1 MSGFNMHLLDTIGE
15 KKKIFLFSLQS
26 GQLHKLSSAVNTP
39 QIKPEQKS
47 KKICFLIAG
56 KETNV
61 VQNVWIEVSHQE
73 LLPQIYMSADKSKS
87 DYHSECWKMT
97 VLRSWTLLHNIYNCQ
112 CLQQKLHINI
122 RSRNWLL
129 RQMFVHSLKLGQSQH
144 FLWKHFWWSW
154 AKYMFTL

>member
-1 MSGFNMHLLDTIGE
+1 MVLNTDLHLMSGFNMHLLDTIGE

-87 DYHSECWKMT
+87 DYHSEC
-97 VLRSWTLLHNIYNCQ
+97 
-112 CLQQKLHINI
+112 
-122 RSRNWLL
+122 
-129 RQMFVHSLKLGQSQH
+129 
-144 FLWKHFWWSW
+144 
-154 AKYMFTL
+154 